1 MSFIDKLIPGKKND
15 TTGQVIEDR
24 RRDIVIVGGGSAG
37 SVLANRLSEDSTKD
51 VMVLEAGRPDSLWDL
66 FIHMP
71 AAFSFPIGDKHY
83 DWQYESEPEPE
94 MNGRRIYHAR
104 GKVLGGSSSI
114 NGMIF
119 QRGNPM
125 DYEKWGKLPG
135 MSNWGWSHVLP
146 YFNKMETALGADAN
160 DPRRG
165 HNGPLKL
172 TRGPATSPL
181 FQAFFKS
188 VQQAGYNLTN
198 DVNGYRQEGFA
209 PFDRNI
215 LGGKRLSAARAYL
228 HPVMNRKN
236 LDVRTRAY
244 TTQVIIENG
253 KAVGLEYQWKGQTH
267 RVFADKVILCGGAFN
282 TPQLLELSG
291 IGDREVLEK
300 AGVEVKKH
308 LPGVGNNLQDH
319 LEVYVQYNCTQ
330 PVSSQPYYK
339 MINRPFIGLQW
350 LLTRRGPVASSHF
363 EAGGFAR
370 SNENED
376 YPNLM
381 FHFLPMA
388 IRYDGSQP
396 EGEHGFQF
404 HVGPMYSD
412 TKGHVHIKSNDPKDK
427 PEILFNYLA
436 TEQDRREWVEAVRT
450 SRKLLDT
457 PAMKEFTDGEISPG
471 SAVET
476 DEEILEWVR
485 NDAETALHPSC
496 TAKMGPA
503 DDEMAVVDPET
514 MQVHGVE
521 GLYIA
526 DASVMPIITN
536 GNIYAPVIMLAEKA
550 ADLIKGDKPLDPI
563 DIPFYHAKQ
572 DMPLYAE
579 GDEPRDHVNAI
590 PGADH

>member
-165 HNGPLKL
+165 HTGPLKL

-215 LGGKRLSAARAYL
+215 MGGKRLSAARAYL
-228 HPVMNRKN
+228 HPIMNRKN

-244 TTQVIIENG
+244 TTQVILENG
-253 KAVGLEYQWKGQTH
+253 KAVGVEYQWKGQTH

-412 TKGHVHIKSNDPKDK
+412 TKGHVHIKSNDPKEK

-471 SAVET
+471 AAVET

-536 GNIYAPVIMLAEKA
+536 GNIYAPVVMLAEKA

-579 GDEPRDHVNAI
+579 GEEVRDHVNAI

>member
-15 TTGQVIEDR
+15 TKGQVVEDR

-215 LGGKRLSAARAYL
+215 MGGKRLSAARAYL
-228 HPVMNRKN
+228 HPIMNRKN

-244 TTQVIIENG
+244 TTRVILENG
-253 KAVGLEYQWKGQTH
+253 KAVGVEYQWKGQTH

-412 TKGHVHIKSNDPKDK
+412 TKGHVHIKSNDPKEK

-471 SAVET
+471 AAVET

-536 GNIYAPVIMLAEKA
+536 GNIYAPVVMLAEKA

-579 GDEPRDHVNAI
+579 GEEVRDHVNAI